1 MHLIQQHM
9 IEIEC
14 ASQNFG
20 KELQNQLSMLLEK
33 EFYPKLELLLQKY
46 DVKNHIW
53 NIDCLSLELPILS
66 KKYWKEEFIEKS
78 LLQIEDY
85 LKMNR
90 NAKDY
95 DSSDNQWKHLIT
107 KNDLAKALLFDFLK
121 TGLVKENSI
130 SKNIESIVLE
140 ITVDQFLLEE
150 LISLYKEDLDSLI
163 RWIFSIPAS
172 FKRIVN
178 KKLKDYSNEII
189 FVLTE
194 IFELEVSNQKQIVK
208 KSFDKITQN
217 KVVGKQWFECV
228 QWFVYLSR
236 NTIVSQHQLKST
248 FFRVAKTFW
257 NLDSNEL
264 IAISGFIVE
273 KIDANNSIAKNEIV
287 AFFQNSLSND
297 TINTHVEET
306 TFKGVKQKIKNNV
319 SNLAFENKKKH
330 EIIYIS
336 NGGLVLLHPFL
347 KTLFE
352 QLNFCSSE
360 GVWRDKIQQHKAILL
375 TQFLIDGSD
384 RFRESDLILNK
395 ILCGFAI
402 EEIVNVKIKLS
413 KKEKQKGIR
422 LLEAVK
428 SHWKV
433 MSTSSIEALQQTFL
447 QREAKLT
454 RLPNHEYELWIEEKG
469 VDILLDQ
476 LPWGLGTIQTSWMEN
491 YLICHWH

>member
-14 ASQNFG
+14 ASQSFG

-90 NAKDY
+90 DAKDY

-140 ITVDQFLLEE
+140 ITVDQYFLEE
-150 LISLYKEDLDSLI
+150 LLSLYKEDLDSLI

-189 FVLTE
+189 FVLTA
-194 IFELEVSNQKQIVK
+194 IFEQEVSSQKKLVK
-208 KSFDKITQN
+208 KTFDKITQN
-217 KVVGKQWFECV
+217 KVIEKQWFECV
-228 QWFVYLSR
+228 QWFVYLSK
-236 NTIVSQHQLKST
+236 NTIVFQQQLKST

-257 NLDSNEL
+257 NLDSNEVVS
-264 IAISGFIVE
+264 IGNFIVE
-273 KIDANNSIAKNEIV
+273 KMHTNNSIAKNEITV
-287 AFFQNSLSND
+287 FFQNCLSNS
-297 TINTHVEET
+297 VT
-306 TFKGVKQKIKNNV
+306 TTQNELTTVNEVYQNIKNDV
-319 SNLAFENKKKH
+319 SNGTFENNSTQ
-330 EIIYIS
+330 ETIYVS

-347 KTLFE
+347 KMLFE
-352 QLNFCSSE
+352 QLDFCTSE
-360 GVWRDKIQQHKAILL
+360 GIWKDKMQQHKAILL

-454 RLPNHEYELWIEEKG
+454 RLPNQEYELWIEEKG

-476 LPWGLGTIQTSWMEN
+476 LPWGLGTIQTPWMEN
-491 YLICHWH
+491 YLNCHWY

>member
-20 KELQNQLSMLLEK
+20 KELQNQLSLLLEK

-90 NAKDY
+90 DAKDY
-95 DSSDNQWKHLIT
+95 DSSAHPWKHLIT
-107 KNDLAKALLFDFLK
+107 KNDLAKALFFEYLK

-130 SKNIESIVLE
+130 SKNIASVVLE
-140 ITVDQFLLEE
+140 ITVDQFFIEE
-150 LISLYKEDLDSLI
+150 LLSLYRENLDSLM

-172 FKRIVN
+172 FKRIVV
-178 KKLKDYSNEII
+178 KKIKDYSNEII
-189 FVLTE
+189 FVLIA
-194 IFELEVSNQKQIVK
+194 IFEQEVSNNQRILK
-208 KSFDKITQN
+208 KSFSKITQN
-217 KVVGKQWFECV
+217 KVIEKQWFEFV
-228 QWFVYLSR
+228 QWFIYLGR
-236 NTIVSQHQLKST
+236 NTISQPQLKSA
-248 FFRVAKTFW
+248 FFRLAKAFW
-257 NLDSNEL
+257 DLDTSEVV
-264 IAISGFIVE
+264 AISSFLLE
-273 KIDANNSIAKNEIV
+273 KMESHNSIAKNEIT
-287 AFFQNSLSND
+287 AFFQNCLSKETNNNQNVL
-297 TINTHVEET
+297 TIANE
-306 TFKGVKQKIKNNV
+306 VKQNIKNDPSNV
-319 SNLAFENKKKH
+319 AFENIKDQ
-330 EIIYIS
+330 EIIYVS

-352 QLNFCSSE
+352 QLHFCSSE
-360 GVWRDKIQQHKAILL
+360 GVWKDKLQQHKAILL

-395 ILCGFAI
+395 ILCGFAVQ
-402 EEIVNVKIKLS
+402 EIVNVKIKLT

-447 QREAKLT
+447 QREAKLGF
-454 RLPNHEYELWIEEKG
+454 LPNHEYELWMEEKG

-476 LPWGLGTIQTSWMEN
+476 LPWGLGMIQTPWMEN
-491 YLICHWH
+491 YLICHWN

>member
-1 MHLIQQHM
+1 MHLIQQHR

-14 ASQNFG
+14 SSQNFG
-20 KELQNQLSMLLEK
+20 KELQNQLSLLLEK

-53 NIDCLSLELPILS
+53 NIDSLSLELPILS
-66 KKYWKEEFIEKS
+66 KKYWKEDFIEKS

-90 NAKDY
+90 DAKDY
-95 DSSDNQWKHLIT
+95 NSSDNQWKHLIT

-130 SKNIESIVLE
+130 SKNIEAIVLE
-140 ITVDQFLLEE
+140 ITVDQFFLEE
-150 LISLYKEDLDSLI
+150 LLCLYKEDLDNLI

-178 KKLKDYSNEII
+178 KKLKEYSNEII

-228 QWFVYLSR
+228 QWFVYLSK
-236 NTIVSQHQLKST
+236 NVVISQHQLKST
-248 FFRVAKTFW
+248 FFRLAKTFW
-257 NLDSNEL
+257 NLDSNEV

-273 KIDANNSIAKNEIV
+273 KMDANNSIAKNEIV
-287 AFFQNSLSND
+287 TFFQNCLSKEA
-297 TINTHVEET
+297 NTTQNELATPNEVI
-306 TFKGVKQKIKNNV
+306 QNIKNNV
-319 SNLAFENKKKH
+319 SNVAFENIKNQ
-330 EIIYIS
+330 EILYVS

-352 QLNFCSSE
+352 QLNFCSSK
-360 GVWRDKIQQHKAILL
+360 GVWKDKIQQHKAILL
-375 TQFLIDGSD
+375 LQYLIDGSD
-384 RFRESDLILNK
+384 RFNESDLVLNK
-395 ILCGFAI
+395 ILCGFAV
-402 EEIVNVKIKLS
+402 EEIVNVKIKLT
-413 KKEKQKGIR
+413 KKEKLKGVR

-447 QREAKLT
+447 QREAKLM
-454 RLPNHEYELWIEEKG
+454 RLPNKEYELWIEEKG
-469 VDILLDQ
+469 VDILLEQ
-476 LPWGLGTIQTSWMEN
+476 LPWGLGMIQTPWMEN